1 MFFCLKTKQRP
12 YVLLFLC
19 LKIELAYYRVLMSK
33 NITKERMSKRLDYID
48 ATKGVAIL
56 CITFLHFEQGV
67 IPTWLNTWIGMFMI
81 SAFYVTSG
89 WVTGISNK
97 PITAKELFKKR
108 IRQLGIPYLWFSL
121 LIIIFDVLWV
131 AFGLMESNILFRDI
145 YKTLVLRGIGTL
157 WFLPVLL
164 IGEYIFTLIK
174 NSKKKW
180 MWAIIGLGTT
190 LLVNY
195 AYNSIW
201 LPIRDNSEFN
211 KIIDAP
217 MQPIVRGLYAWPI
230 VAIGYLLGRK
240 WGKSIMGI
248 NKIKLL
254 IISSALFALSF
265 ILVIKPPLNI
275 YYINDVLSN
284 TLPAIAFMCLFTV
297 FNSNFVERF
306 FTYWGVN
313 SLILMCTHFSIIQVL
328 LTTFDKHVLNHPTF
342 EGERTIIYFIVCI
355 ILTYPLVYLFN
366 SKLKF
371 MLGRK

>member
-1 MFFCLKTKQRP
+1 
-12 YVLLFLC
+12 
-19 LKIELAYYRVLMSK
+19 MSK

-121 LIIIFDVLWV
+121 LIIIFDILWV
-131 AFGLMESNILFRDI
+131 ALGLMESGILLRDI

-180 MWAIIGLGTT
+180 MWAAIGLAIT
-190 LLVNY
+190 LLVNHL
-195 AYNSIW
+195 YNSYW
-201 LPIRDNSEFN
+201 QPIRDIGELN
-211 KIIDAP
+211 KILDAP

-230 VAIGYLLGRK
+230 IAIGYLFGKR
-240 WGKSIMGI
+240 WGKSIMEM
-248 NKIKLL
+248 NKVKLL
-254 IISSALFALSF
+254 SISTLLFVISF
-265 ILVIKPPLNI
+265 ILIIRPPFNI
-275 YYINDVLSN
+275 YYINGLLSN
-284 TLPAIAFMCLFTV
+284 TLPAVAFMLLFVV
-297 FNSNFVERF
+297 FAKGIITKF

-328 LTTFDKHVLNHPTF
+328 LTTFDKHVLNHPTI

-371 MLGRK
+371 MLGKKQ

>member
-1 MFFCLKTKQRP
+1 MSKNETAP
-12 YVLLFLC
+12 LC
-19 LKIELAYYRVLMSK
+19 TFVLMSK

-89 WVTGISNK
+89 WVSGVNDK
-97 PITAKELFKKR
+97 PITAKELLKKR
-108 IRQLGIPYLWFSL
+108 LRQLGVPYLWFSL
-121 LIIIFDVLWV
+121 LIILFDVLWV
-131 AFGLMESNILFRDI
+131 ILGLMDNSILLRDI
-145 YKTLVLRGIGTL
+145 YKTIVLRGIGTL

-164 IGEYIFTLIK
+164 IAEYVFTLIK
-174 NSKKKW
+174 NSKRKW

-201 LPIRDNSEFN
+201 QPICDNSELY

-230 VAIGYLLGRK
+230 IAIGFLLSKR
-240 WGKSIMGI
+240 WGKSIMEA

-254 IISSALFALSF
+254 SISILLFAVSF
-265 ILVIKPPLNI
+265 ILIIKPPFNI
-275 YYINDVLSN
+275 YYINGALSN
-284 TLPAIAFMCLFTV
+284 TLPAIAFMCLFAV
-297 FNSNFVERF
+297 FNNNIIERF

-313 SLILMCTHFSIIQVL
+313 SLILMCTHFSIIQEI
-328 LTTFDKHVLNHPTF
+328 LTTFDKHILHHSTF
-342 EGERTIIYFIVCI
+342 EGPRTIIYFVICI
-355 ILTYPLVYLFN
+355 LTTYPLVYLFN
-366 SKLKF
+366 GKLKF
-371 MLGRK
+371 MLGKKQ

>member
-1 MFFCLKTKQRP
+1 M
-12 YVLLFLC
+12 FLC
-19 LKIELAYYRVLMSK
+19 LK

-89 WVTGISNK
+89 WVSGINNK
-97 PITAKELFKKR
+97 AITAKELLKKR

-145 YKTLVLRGIGTL
+145 YKTIVLRGIGTL

-174 NSKKKW
+174 NSKRIW
-180 MWAIIGLGTT
+180 LWATVAMLIT
-190 LLVNY
+190 LSVNY
-195 AYNSIW
+195 AYNHIW
-201 LPIRDNSEFN
+201 LPKSNISELN
-211 KIIDAP
+211 KILDAP

-230 VAIGYLLGRK
+230 IAIGYLMGKK
-240 WGKSIMGI
+240 WGKAIVQTS
-248 NKIKLL
+248 KIKLF
-254 IISSALFALSF
+254 IISALIFAISF
-265 ILVIKPPLNI
+265 VLVVNPPI
-275 YYINDVLSN
+275 TVYYINDLLSN
-284 TLPAIAFMCLFTV
+284 ILPAIAFMCMFAV
-297 FNSNFVERF
+297 FSSNIVERF

-313 SLILMCTHFSIIQVL
+313 SLILMCSHFSITMEIL
-328 LTTFDKHVLNHPTF
+328 MAFDKHVLHHSTF
-342 EGERTIIYFIVCI
+342 EGPRTIIYFVICI
-355 ILTYPLVYLFN
+355 LLTYPLVWLFN
-366 SKLKF
+366 GKLKF
-371 MLGRK
+371 MLGKR